1 MKTIMSMNTKL
12 SAQDRFGRQ
21 AAACLDM
28 SAEQIPHDIS
38 ERLRVAR
45 LRALDKLREVQVR
58 ETPPILLGG
67 GVAALGG
74 GDEGRSLWPRLV
86 ALIPLMA
93 LIAGIIAIQ
102 IVGTDQFAQDLAE
115 IDSAILTDDLPPDA
129 YADPGFAQFLK
140 SRIGQLQ
147 QQD

>member
-1 MKTIMSMNTKL
+1 MSINAHL

-21 AAACLDM
+21 LAACLDA
-28 SAEQIPHDIS
+28 SAEQLPHDVS

-45 LRALDKLREVQVR
+45 LQALGKLREVKVQAS
-58 ETPPILLGG
+58 TPIVLGG

-74 GDEGRSLWPRLV
+74 DDDRGLWPRLA
-86 ALIPLMA
+86 ALIPLLA
-93 LIAGIIAIQ
+93 LIAGLVAIQ
-102 IVGTDQFAQDLAE
+102 SVGTDQTAHDLAE

-140 SRIGQLQ
+140 ARVHQLQ
-147 QQD
+147 QD

>member
-1 MKTIMSMNTKL
+1 MRNMSVNAQL

-21 AAACLDM
+21 VAACLDA
-28 SAEQIPHDIS
+28 SADQLPHDIS

-45 LRALDKLREVQVR
+45 LQALGKLREVQLRANAPVAVN
-58 ETPPILLGG
+58 G
-67 GVAALGG
+67 GVAILGG
-74 GDEGRSLWPRLV
+74 GDDGRGLWPRLV

-93 LIAGIIAIQ
+93 LIAGLIAIYIQ
-102 IVGTDQFAQDLAE
+102 GTDQLAQDLAE

-140 SRIGQLQ
+140 ARIGQLQ
-147 QQD
+147 QE

>member
-1 MKTIMSMNTKL
+1 MSMNAKL

-21 AAACLDM
+21 VAACLDT
-28 SAEQIPHDIS
+28 SAEQLPHDIS

-45 LRALDKLREVQVR
+45 LQALGRLREVQVR
-58 ETPPILLGG
+58 EHVSVPLGG
-67 GVAALGG
+67 GVAAFG
-74 GDEGRSLWPRLV
+74 GDDGRGIWPRLV

-93 LIAGIIAIQ
+93 LIAGLIAIQ
-102 IVGTDQFAQDLAE
+102 VVGTDQFAQDLAE

-129 YADPGFAQFLK
+129 YSDPGFAQFLK

>member
-1 MKTIMSMNTKL
+1 MKSQKSIVATL

-21 AAACLDM
+21 MAAYLDTSAAAL
-28 SAEQIPHDIS
+28 PHDIS

-45 LRALDKLREVQVR
+45 LQAIGKYREVRVQESAPVA
-58 ETPPILLGG
+58 LGG

-74 GDEGRSLWPRLV
+74 GEDNGWWPRLV
-86 ALIPLMA
+86 SLIPLMA
-93 LIAGIIAIQ
+93 LVAGLVAIQ
-102 IVGTDQFAQDLAE
+102 ILGTDQIAQELAD

-140 SRIGQLQ
+140 ARLDQFK
-147 QQD
+147 QD

>member
-1 MKTIMSMNTKL
+1 MKQMSMNANL

-21 AAACLDM
+21 LAACLDA
-28 SAEQIPHDIS
+28 SAEQLPHDIT

-45 LRALDKLREVQVR
+45 LQAVGKLREVQAR
-58 ETPPILLGG
+58 EAAPVLLGG

-74 GDEGRSLWPRLV
+74 GDDRGLWPRLV
-86 ALIPLMA
+86 SLIPLLA
-93 LIAGIIAIQ
+93 LIAGLVAIQ
-102 IVGTDQFAQDLAE
+102 VFGTDQMAHDLAE

-140 SRIGQLQ
+140 TRINQLQ
-147 QQD
+147 QD

>member
-1 MKTIMSMNTKL
+1 MRNMSVNAQL

-21 AAACLDM
+21 VAACLDA
-28 SAEQIPHDIS
+28 SADQLPHDIS

-45 LRALDKLREVQVR
+45 LQALGKLREVQLRASAPVAV
-58 ETPPILLGG
+58 GG
-67 GVAALGG
+67 GVAILGG
-74 GDEGRSLWPRLV
+74 GDDGRSLWPRLV

-93 LIAGIIAIQ
+93 LIAGLIAIYTQ
-102 IVGTDQFAQDLAE
+102 GTDQLAQDLAE

-140 SRIGQLQ
+140 ARIGQLQ
-147 QQD
+147 QE